1 MKEYRK
7 KKDKTEEIKPEESK
21 TEGIKT
27 EEIKSEKINIEK
39 IMPEG
44 INSEEDT
51 AEEIKGGEEKF
62 EGVNSNENKT
72 ENNKDGEDLAQ
83 AVMTEGNEVKETKV
97 QESRLGAEKTIAA
110 EATNDGIET
119 DKESGE
125 VLEAETKRKPRKK
138 WVVPLVVSLVSVLI
152 LLGGIYAGVGVY
164 YQSHFLPN
172 TEINGIDCSGLTA
185 LEAAALLD
193 EQIQEYSL
201 EVIGRDYATGEPGAV
216 LGRIVPQDI
225 QLAFVDMLGAA
236 EEVLTEQDWLWWI
249 RVLENVHY
257 GYSLVQG
264 VMYDDAMLES
274 TVEGW
279 DAFQTKNMLKA
290 QDAYIGGYSEALQ
303 RYEIIPETPGTELDV
318 KQVITLV
325 SDAVLM
331 KETTLDLE
339 DFDLYGVASVL
350 QDDSRL
356 TTPVEIVNSWL
367 GTNITYDWNGSEV
380 VLDANTIRNWVTI
393 EDGEAI
399 LDEDAVKD
407 FVKEQS
413 RSYDTYG
420 KKKSFVTTLGVE
432 LNLNS
437 PSYGWKTDTT
447 VETEELIQ
455 LIREGS
461 EGPRE
466 PVYSYK
472 GMTKGSEDIGNSY
485 VEADLTNQHLY
496 LYIDGEVVLET
507 DFVSGKVSNGNATP
521 AGIYGITY
529 KTRNA
534 VLRGR
539 DYATPVSYW
548 MPFYGNYGMHDAN
561 WRGSFGGSI
570 YITNGSH
577 GCINL
582 PPKKAEQI
590 YDYMFKGFPV
600 ICYYYSEPVVPS
612 EPDPSAGE
620 PVIEPTVGE
629 PVVEPTVEEP
639 VVEPTAEEA
648 ASQPPVEG
656 ASA

>member
-1 MKEYRK
+1 MEENWKEENK
-7 KKDKTEEIKPEESK
+7 AEETKYEEGKPERIKPEETK
-21 TEGIKT
+21 CEEEKLEGIKP
-27 EEIKSEKINIEK
+27 EETKSE
-39 IMPEG
+39 
-44 INSEEDT
+44 
-51 AEEIKGGEEKF
+51 EEKS
-62 EGVNSNENKT
+62 ED
-72 ENNKDGEDLAQ
+72 NKDGKDQ
-83 AVMTEGNEVKETKV
+83 AEVAMAEENKIKKNKV
-97 QESRLGAEKTIAA
+97 KKSKAEAEIIVAD
-110 EATNDGIET
+110 EATNDGIGA

-125 VLEAETKRKPRKK
+125 VLEAQSKQKTKKK
-138 WVVPLVVSLVSVLI
+138 WIAPLIVSLVCVLI
-152 LLGGIYAGVGVY
+152 LLGGTYAGVGVY
-164 YQSHFLPN
+164 YKSHFLPN
-172 TEINGIDCSGLTA
+172 TEINGIDCSGMTA

-193 EQIQEYSL
+193 QQIQEYSL

-236 EEVLTEQDWLWWI
+236 EEILAEQEWLWWI

-279 DAFQTKNMLKA
+279 DACQTKNMLKA
-290 QDAYIGGYSEALQ
+290 QDAYIGEYSEAVQ
-303 RYEIIPETPGTELDV
+303 GYEVIPETSGTELDV

-325 SDAVLM
+325 ADAVLM

-339 DFDLYGVASVL
+339 AFDLYDVASVL

-356 TTPVEIVNSWL
+356 TTPVETANCWL
-367 GTNITYDWNGSEV
+367 GTNITYDWNGNEV
-380 VLDANTIRNWVTI
+380 VLDANTIRDWVTI

-399 LDEDAVKD
+399 LDEDAVKK

-413 RSYDTYG
+413 KSYDTYG
-420 KKKSFVTTLGVE
+420 KKKNFVTTLGVE
-432 LNLNS
+432 VKLNS
-437 PSYGWKTDTT
+437 PSYGWKTDTA

-461 EGPRE
+461 EGLRE

-472 GMTKGSEDIGNSY
+472 GMIKGAEDIGDSY

-548 MPFYGNYGMHDAN
+548 MPFYGYYGMHDAN

-570 YITNGSH
+570 YLTNGSH

-582 PPKKAEQI
+582 PPKMAEQI
-590 YDYMFKGFPV
+590 YGYMVKGFPV

-620 PVIEPTVGE
+620 PVVEPTVGE
-629 PVVEPTVEEP
+629 PVAEPTVGEP
-639 VVEPTAEEA
+639 VE
-648 ASQPPVEG
+648 
-656 ASA
+656 

>member
-1 MKEYRK
+1 MEENRKEEN
-7 KKDKTEEIKPEESK
+7 KTEEIRPEETKS
-21 TEGIKT
+21 EEIKT
-27 EEIKSEKINIEK
+27 EVEKTEKAEAAEDKSEEDATEDDKSEK
-39 IMPEG
+39 
-44 INSEEDT
+44 DQ
-51 AEEIKGGEEKF
+51 AEAVKTE
-62 EGVNSNENKT
+62 ENKMKAT
-72 ENNKDGEDLAQ
+72 EVEKSKDEA
-83 AVMTEGNEVKETKV
+83 AK
-97 QESRLGAEKTIAA
+97 IAA
-110 EATNDGIET
+110 NETANDGIGTDERS
-119 DKESGE
+119 DKESE
-125 VLEAETKRKPRKK
+125 DQINQKAKRK
-138 WVVPLVVSLVSVLI
+138 WVVPLVLSLACILF
-152 LLGGIYAGVGVY
+152 LLGGVYVGIGIY

-172 TEINGIDCSGLTA
+172 TEINGIDCSGMTA

-201 EVIGRDYATGEPGAV
+201 EVIGRDYATGEAGAV
-216 LGRIVPQDI
+216 LGRIVSQDI

-236 EEVLTEQDWLWWI
+236 GEVLAEQEWLLWI
-249 RVLENVHY
+249 RALGNIHY
-257 GYSLVQG
+257 GHSLVQG

-279 DAFQTKNMLKA
+279 DACQTKNMLKA
-290 QDAYIGGYSEALQ
+290 QDAYIGGYSETLQ
-303 RYEIIPETPGTELDV
+303 GYEVIPETLGTELDV
-318 KQVITLV
+318 KQVISLV
-325 SDAVLM
+325 ADAILM

-350 QDDSRL
+350 QDDSSL
-356 TTPVEIVNSWL
+356 TAPVETANRWL
-367 GTNITYDWNGSEV
+367 GTKITYDWNGNEV
-380 VLDANTIRNWVTI
+380 VLDVNTIRDWVTI

-432 LNLNS
+432 MKLNS
-437 PSYGWKTDTT
+437 PSYGWKTNTAD
-447 VETEELIQ
+447 ETEELIQ

-461 EGPRE
+461 EGTRE
-466 PVYSYK
+466 PLYSYQGMIK
-472 GMTKGSEDIGNSY
+472 GTEDIGDSY

-534 VLRGR
+534 ILKGR

-561 WRGSFGGSI
+561 WRGAFGGDI

-582 PPKKAEQI
+582 PPKMAAQI

-600 ICYYYSEPVVPS
+600 ICYYYSEPVVPA

-620 PVIEPTVGE
+620 PVTEPTVQE
-629 PVVEPTVEEP
+629 PVPETPTD
-639 VVEPTAEEA
+639 
-648 ASQPPVEG
+648 
-656 ASA
+656 